1 MPKNI
6 SKKIHVILTEIEITN
21 ILNRFS
27 VGMLSDNLDDEDK
40 NLARKLSYALKQA
53 KAGEND

>member
-1 MPKNI
+1 MPKN
-6 SKKIHVILTEIEITN
+6 KNKVPVILTEDEIIN

-27 VGMLSDNLDDEDK
+27 IGMLSDNLDDDDK
-40 NLARKLSYALKQA
+40 NLARKLSYALKQV

>member
-40 NLARKLSYALKQA
+40 NLARKLNHALKQCESE
-53 KAGEND
+53 G